1 MFIVSFLKFSPE
13 TTKTYQG
20 IANNYTCDNILNTTS
35 NNTTTCKHNNI
46 SKTKQLSLS
55 LSPPQRSL
63 CVLGRLGREKKK
75 VHKGRWQGERK
86 KRGLKDPAF
95 SLFSLSKARFL
106 YFNCCFVLI
115 PLWRREGISN
125 KPSMSPW
132 TVHELDCEGNLVFAE
147 QLPMEKVGSVSEAS
161 CIAGKKGNF

>member
-46 SKTKQLSLS
+46 SKRKQLSLS

-63 CVLGRLGREKKK
+63 LCPREA
-75 VHKGRWQGERK
+75 GERK
-86 KRGLKDPAF
+86 KRKCTRDDGKG
-95 SLFSLSKARFL
+95 KG
-106 YFNCCFVLI
+106 
-115 PLWRREGISN
+115 RREASSILPF
-125 KPSMSPW
+125 PSSLCPLHASSILIAAMFCKIPNMSHCGGEKASH
-132 TVHELDCEGNLVFAE
+132 TNLQCLHGQF
-147 QLPMEKVGSVSEAS
+147 M
-161 CIAGKKGNF
+161 N